1 MSKFWKMA
9 IGTTFLL
16 ASTISQA
23 EWSVLGHRDVYRV
36 VLISPADISNNS
48 VYWDAMRTLCNKTF
62 CNVVFVAN
70 ESDVA
75 VATSRQLSKQ
85 ERENALMIYTTNSG
99 FSWNC
104 TLRPNADN
112 CFQW

>member
-1 MSKFWKMA
+1 MSKFWKAA
-9 IGTTFLL
+9 IGTTLLL
-16 ASTISQA
+16 ASTMSQA
-23 EWSVLGHRDVYRV
+23 GWSVLGHRDVYRV

-70 ESDVA
+70 ESDMA

-85 ERENALMIYTTNSG
+85 ERENVLMIYTTNSG
-99 FSWNC
+99 FGWNC